1 MPLDK
6 QALNANTVLV
16 GTYKKLEHRVLVLGE
31 PGPEQGFELDNGTI
45 YKSLSS
51 AAKAVM
57 GGISANG
64 WRFWSLEGEAQAK
77 RTEKAGKATLS
88 AVVETGA
95 GWKRQLVQIR
105 KLPNQKGAP
114 EGQTRWFCSS
124 CMAAFNATT
133 GIRPEE
139 CPEGHPRVT
148 VDDLS

>member
-1 MPLDK
+1 
-6 QALNANTVLV
+6 
-16 GTYKKLEHRVLVLGE
+16 
-31 PGPEQGFELDNGTI
+31 
-45 YKSLSS
+45 
-51 AAKAVM
+51 M

-64 WRFWSLEGEAQAK
+64 WRFWSLEGEAHAAK
-77 RTEKAGKATLS
+77 LKASTFKCQECGKTFDEAAGDACPHCGSSDIDVNAPKATKPDK
-88 AVVETGA
+88 AA
-95 GWKRQLVQIR
+95 GWKRQQVQIR

-148 VDDLS
+148 IDELS